1 MKTIS
6 TENHSYSELSDSAKE
21 AAIQNLIT
29 QKSEDPYEVDGTSEE
44 CLDSLKAIAE
54 AFNVNII
61 DYSFGPYSQGN
72 KVKIDD
78 WNDHEDSL
86 NTLLRVLIQG
96 GYETHKDLS
105 KMAEKENFPGHCPF
119 TGVCYD
125 EDIIESITK
134 SIIIDGNDLR
144 TAFDQVGDLIRKIL
158 EKEIEYAQCEEY
170 IKEELDE
177 DEEMFLSDGEIY

>member
-1 MKTIS
+1 
-6 TENHSYSELSDSAKE
+6 
-21 AAIQNLIT
+21 
-29 QKSEDPYEVDGTSEE
+29 
-44 CLDSLKAIAE
+44 
-54 AFNVNII
+54 
-61 DYSFGPYSQGN
+61 
-72 KVKIDD
+72 
-78 WNDHEDSL
+78 
-86 NTLLRVLIQG
+86 
-96 GYETHKDLS
+96 
-105 KMAEKENFPGHCPF
+105 MAEKENFPGHCPF